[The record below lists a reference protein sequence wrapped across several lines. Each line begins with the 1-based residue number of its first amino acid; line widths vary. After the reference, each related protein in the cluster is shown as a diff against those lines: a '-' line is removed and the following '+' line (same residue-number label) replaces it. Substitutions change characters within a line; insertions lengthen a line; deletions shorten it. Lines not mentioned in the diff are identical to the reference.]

1 MIIESKNNKIN
12 REILER
18 NKNYLIQ
25 TWKKYLTFA
34 YILFFLGVFMFCIFQ
49 NTFKMKI
56 YAFISLMV
64 VIIFI
69 LTYKIIMKKNID
81 LILTKQMEAF
91 GKDEILYSLIFE
103 ENSVYMILFD
113 NNRHCI
119 KYESINKV
127 IETETEILLFINV
140 GSFIICQKNNLVGD
154 NKAKIQEMLTRTGVK
169 WVNRK

>member
-25 TWKKYLTFA
+25 TWKKYLTFT
-34 YILFFLGVFMFCIFQ
+34 YILFFLGVFIFCIFQ

-56 YAFISLMV
+56 YAFISLIV

-69 LTYKIIMKKNID
+69 LAYKIIIKKNIN
-81 LILTKQMEAF
+81 LILTKQMEVF
-91 GKDEILYSLIFE
+91 GKDEMIYSLIFE
-103 ENSVYMILFD
+103 ENSVYMILFN

-119 KYESINKV
+119 KYESIHKV
-127 IETETEILLFINV
+127 IETKTEILLFINV
-140 GSFIICQKNNLVGD
+140 GSFIICQKSNLLGD
-154 NKAKIQEMLTRTGVK
+154 DKAKIQEMLTRTGVK
-169 WVNRK
+169 WMNRK